1 MRVGDAED
9 LDASA
14 LGKKGKK
21 EKLEDLYSEEAAAEA
36 EAEAEGEGEGEGGE
50 GEGTGKR
57 NFLDWK
63 RSRRVPRGGGA
74 VGAPRDAGCI
84 PRAGTSV

>member
-1 MRVGDAED
+1 VRVGNAEE
-9 LDASA
+9 LEASA
-14 LGKKGKK
+14 LGNKGKT
-21 EKLEDLYSEEAAAEA
+21 EKLEDMYSEEAAAEA
-36 EAEAEGEGEGEGGE
+36 EGEGEGEGEGGE

-63 RSRRVPRGGGA
+63 RSRRDPRGGGA
-74 VGAPRDAGCI
+74 VGAPRDAGSI